1 MDSRC
6 DNGFEECALRETDE
20 ETGIPNHAIEV
31 WGCGNP
37 LVPFKPIDQEQ
48 MQIVPVIGVIRRFH
62 EISIKPNRNEV
73 EKVFTVDLE
82 RLIDSQYRKHTQF
95 QSGRGYSTPIFIG
108 GEERIWGMTA
118 ILTHLFLTAL
128 LPKEMY
134 SRKIPY
140 VQPYK
145 VQYSN
150 V

>member
-1 MDSRC
+1 MDSRY
-6 DNGFEECALRETDE
+6 DNGSEDCALRETDE
-20 ETGIPNHAIEV
+20 ETGIPKNAIEV

-37 LVPFKPIDQEQ
+37 FVPFKTIGQEQ
-48 MQIVPVIGVIRRFH
+48 LQIVPVIGIIRKFN
-62 EISIKPNRNEV
+62 EISLKPNRNEV

-82 RLIDSQYRKHTQF
+82 RLIDSPYRRHTQF
-95 QSGRGYSTPIFIG
+95 KSGRGYSTPIFIG

-128 LPKEMY
+128 LPKQIY

-145 VQYSN
+145 VQYSK
-150 V
+150 